1 MRRHVPRRWLQSL
14 ALAGVV
20 LGASAAPATAGVFVE
35 VTAITFD
42 RVAHLCGDIRTSG
55 CVIMTGTITCAE
67 TGLAELVSVEL
78 RQREIRGTDNLD
90 LLDFACSTEPRT
102 FTVIAETFGCVFGE
116 RAGCFRTG
124 PGTVEASVSGQ
135 VLTTERVLVKRS

>member
-1 MRRHVPRRWLQSL
+1 MRRSPLPRWLRSV

-20 LGASAAPATAGVFVE
+20 LGAGATPASAGAFVE
-35 VTAITFD
+35 VTDITFD
-42 RVAHLCGDIRTSG
+42 RVAHLCGDIKTSG

-102 FTVIAETFGCVFGE
+102 FSVIAETFGCVFGE

-124 PGTVEASVSGQ
+124 PATVEASVSGQ
-135 VLTTERVLVKRS
+135 VLTTERVIVKRA